1 MAGLMSQHIGGSS
14 TPQSGLLA
22 QQPVGLLQG
31 FPTHTGPEQKPVATK
46 PPRLKY
52 EQDRLRAMIQQQ
64 KMAELMSQN
73 IGGGST
79 PQEGLM
85 PRQPMGSMQGFPTYT
100 GPEQSALF
108 FNASKGYEP
117 VAYNPPRL
125 ITPLSIQKYEQDRL
139 RAMIQPVMG
148 HEDSQDSMQGFPTYT
163 GPEKKPVAT
172 KPESAQQLKNF
183 SAEDL
188 PNTILK
194 AKSREDVTEDDRVTL
209 VRTYKRLADQVWP
222 DSPLMAKIAIAQ
234 AITESDWHVSDL
246 ARENNNLFGIKESKS
261 VPGAKGSVSRKTKE
275 QDTKGKESTITAKFS
290 SNSSFL
296 ESFIQHR
303 KLLEKHYSKAL
314 KKKTFIEVA
323 KALKAGGYATD
334 VDYVNKLN
342 SVAITRRLQ
351 K

>member
-1 MAGLMSQHIGGSS
+1 
-14 TPQSGLLA
+14 
-22 QQPVGLLQG
+22 
-31 FPTHTGPEQKPVATK
+31 
-46 PPRLKY
+46 
-52 EQDRLRAMIQQQ
+52 
-64 KMAELMSQN
+64 
-73 IGGGST
+73 
-79 PQEGLM
+79 M
-85 PRQPMGSMQGFPTYT
+85 PRQPMGLMQGFPTYP
-100 GPEQSALF
+100 GPEQSALS

-125 ITPLSIQKYEQDRL
+125 ITPLSIQKYEQ
-139 RAMIQPVMG
+139 
-148 HEDSQDSMQGFPTYT
+148 E
-163 GPEKKPVAT
+163 
-172 KPESAQQLKNF
+172 LKNF
-183 SAEDL
+183 SSEDL

-194 AKSREDVTEDDRVTL
+194 AKSREDVTEDDRVAL
-209 VRTYKRLADQVWP
+209 VRTYKKLADQVWP

-246 ARENNNLFGIKESKS
+246 ARENNNLFGIKEGKS
-261 VPGAKGSVSRKTKE
+261 VPGSKGSVSRKTKE

-296 ESFIQHR
+296 ESFKQHR

-314 KKKTFIEVA
+314 KKKTFIGVA

-334 VDYVNKLN
+334 VDYAKKLN